1 MSTWRVESFR
11 RLMDAEERIA
21 AALTSQG
28 VSDAQLQAALDAAE
42 EALPREQ
49 HDHRDFFVAALERY
63 VAALGGRL
71 EPAGSA
77 VFSDVTV
84 AIDMGTGADPP
95 A

>member
-1 MSTWRVESFR
+1 
-11 RLMDAEERIA
+11 MDAEERIA
-21 AALTSQG
+21 EALTSQG

-71 EPAGSA
+71 EPGSA

-95 A
+95 AR